1 MRKVL
6 EEMLQNTKLLK
17 RKLDSEE
24 LNTIDK
30 NIRDDLNLYGDI
42 FGKLKSVYSIRHLE
56 SEHSVYQLLTDR
68 LTNCRYYYDNGM
80 VSRVNAQVNNT
91 MTSFLIET
99 KKLDDINIDNIDIED
114 FLVAFANANTVSEK
128 LYKIETQANSA
139 KNREF
144 LAHNFDLIAPSY
156 VLYDGNIEIGK
167 EITEEEFSVVKYER
181 ISYFKS
187 DEYLVTVLKTEQGF
201 CISIKSL
208 SNNNFAK
215 LLLDNDNNFELKEF
229 EINKLRSGYKAHF
242 LLEDQINLISKYKLF
257 RFENEMKMRYA
268 VEEIIGCEYQSMISF
283 ARECAMYIVYN
294 EL

>member
-6 EEMLQNTKLLK
+6 EEMLKDTKLLK

-30 NIRDDLNLYGDI
+30 NIRDDLNLYEDI

-68 LTNCRYYYDNGM
+68 LTNCKYYYDNGM
-80 VSRVNAQVNNT
+80 VSRVVAQVNNT
-91 MTSFLIET
+91 VTEFLIET
-99 KKLDDINIDNIDIED
+99 KNLNDIDIDSIDIED
-114 FLVAFANANTVSEK
+114 FLVAFANAKTISEK

-144 LAHNFDLIAPSY
+144 LAHNIDLIAPSY
-156 VLYDGNIEIGK
+156 VLCDGKIEIGK
-167 EITEEEFSVVKYER
+167 EIIEEEFSVIRYDK

-187 DEYLVTVLKTEQGF
+187 DKYLVSVMKTEQGL

-208 SNNNFAK
+208 SSNDFAK
-215 LLLDNDNNFELKEF
+215 LLLDNDNNLELKEF

-242 LLEDQINLISKYKLF
+242 LLEDRINLISKYKMF
-257 RFENEMKMRYA
+257 QFENKIKMDYA
-268 VEEIIGCEYQSMISF
+268 IGDIIGYEMISF
-283 ARECAMYIVYN
+283 AKECAMYIVYN